1 MVRKME
7 GRVILAAV
15 VFAAFTACSDNVKE
29 HTAPA
34 IHDRDSVSMMTSYGV
49 NTLISDSGIIKY
61 RIVTERWD
69 VNIVRNP
76 SRWTFEKGIF
86 FEQFDEKFH
95 VQAYIQA
102 DTAWYYDV
110 KKLWHLRGR
119 VRIRNINGLIY
130 TSEELYWD
138 GISHEL
144 YSNVFSKVVT
154 PERQMEGS
162 YFRSDEQMRHYL
174 VSNSKGSFEREDMTG
189 ENKAEEQPQDP
200 ADTTKVEE
208 YVRPA
213 TQKHRRGWLIVSM
226 LASAF
231 FSGMEI
237 AFVSSNRLLA
247 EMDKEKNGL
256 AQKAL
261 NIFYQHPNNFVST
274 MLVGNNIALVIYGI
288 LFAKIFDETLFYPLS
303 DGMRV
308 TCDTLLSTLIVLFT
322 GEFLPKSIFKNNPNT
337 LLTVFAIP
345 AYLFYVVLYPISRL
359 ATLLSKGLLRLI
371 GIRMNKDVDGHEFT
385 KVDLDYLVQSSI
397 DNAARDEEIG
407 EEVKIFQN
415 ALDFSE
421 TKVRDCMVPRTEI
434 DAVEDTTTISGL
446 QQMFV
451 ESGHSKIIV
460 YHEDID
466 HITGYVHSSDMFR
479 LTAAQSDA
487 TLNSLSSTLLRSISY
502 VPESML
508 ASKLM
513 RMLMQQ
519 KRSLAVVVDE
529 FGGTSGLVSLE
540 DIMEEITG
548 EIEDEHDNTN
558 HVAKQISENEYV
570 LSARLEIE
578 KINEMFELDLPESDE
593 YMTLGGLILHE
604 YQSFPKLNE
613 VVTIHGYEFKIIKNT
628 ATKIE
633 LVRLKVVE

>member
-7 GRVILAAV
+7 GRVIFAAL

-213 TQKHRRGWLIVSM
+213 TQKHRRG
-226 LASAF
+226 
-231 FSGMEI
+231 
-237 AFVSSNRLLA
+237 
-247 EMDKEKNGL
+247 
-256 AQKAL
+256 AQ
-261 NIFYQHPNNFVST
+261 
-274 MLVGNNIALVIYGI
+274 
-288 LFAKIFDETLFYPLS
+288 
-303 DGMRV
+303 
-308 TCDTLLSTLIVLFT
+308 
-322 GEFLPKSIFKNNPNT
+322 
-337 LLTVFAIP
+337 
-345 AYLFYVVLYPISRL
+345 
-359 ATLLSKGLLRLI
+359 
-371 GIRMNKDVDGHEFT
+371 
-385 KVDLDYLVQSSI
+385 
-397 DNAARDEEIG
+397 
-407 EEVKIFQN
+407 
-415 ALDFSE
+415 
-421 TKVRDCMVPRTEI
+421 
-434 DAVEDTTTISGL
+434 
-446 QQMFV
+446 
-451 ESGHSKIIV
+451 
-460 YHEDID
+460 
-466 HITGYVHSSDMFR
+466 
-479 LTAAQSDA
+479 
-487 TLNSLSSTLLRSISY
+487 
-502 VPESML
+502 
-508 ASKLM
+508 
-513 RMLMQQ
+513 
-519 KRSLAVVVDE
+519 
-529 FGGTSGLVSLE
+529 
-540 DIMEEITG
+540 
-548 EIEDEHDNTN
+548 
-558 HVAKQISENEYV
+558 
-570 LSARLEIE
+570 
-578 KINEMFELDLPESDE
+578 
-593 YMTLGGLILHE
+593 
-604 YQSFPKLNE
+604 
-613 VVTIHGYEFKIIKNT
+613 
-628 ATKIE
+628 
-633 LVRLKVVE
+633 